1 MAIDF
6 PSSPSTGDYFTSDVG
21 VRYKWDGDKWISVA
35 GSGTATITVA
45 DASPSNPESG
55 QLWWDETDAEA
66 TAYMYYTDANSSQ
79 WIPLTPAGASVNYD
93 RVLVTDDA
101 ASQSMISPL
110 TTTGKITAANFETSG
125 YIRGPAS
132 FTIDPA
138 THGDD
143 TGTLIVAGN
152 LQVDGTTTTVNSTTL
167 TVTDKNIVVA
177 KDAANK
183 AAADGAGLTVDCG
196 SDTDA
201 TILYD
206 ATNNQWDFNNAIT
219 STGAAT
225 FAGLMK
231 SGSAQVEVASTATNN
246 LYGGNSYFGG
256 TGDSSGNA
264 NASILNT
271 GAATFAGSGFFHG
284 RLDVTAD
291 STIASSGNYVSLY
304 DNGSIGIR
312 KNSGVNDIAFS
323 IFDQSNTTTSITQ
336 AGDATFA
343 GDLTVTGTSIFNGGL
358 AEKVNVKTQLAGAN
372 ACAITD
378 GNVILTTSNEA
389 GNTYPNITGVHSV
402 LSSGEGFSVTV
413 ALKVNGSGTINGFYI
428 DSVAQTIEW
437 SGGSAPSAG
446 SAGYDVFTFSA
457 FKTGSGTTDY
467 VVFGAATNYD

>member
-138 THGDD
+138 SHGDD
-143 TGTLIVAGN
+143 TGTLVVAGN
-152 LQVDGTTTTVNSTTL
+152 LQVDGTTTTVNSTIL

-219 STGAAT
+219 STDR
-225 FAGLMK
+225 K
-231 SGSAQVEVASTATNN
+231 S
-246 LYGGNSYFGG
+246 
-256 TGDSSGNA
+256 
-264 NASILNT
+264 
-271 GAATFAGSGFFHG
+271 
-284 RLDVTAD
+284 
-291 STIASSGNYVSLY
+291 
-304 DNGSIGIR
+304 
-312 KNSGVNDIAFS
+312 
-323 IFDQSNTTTSITQ
+323 
-336 AGDATFA
+336 
-343 GDLTVTGTSIFNGGL
+343 
-358 AEKVNVKTQLAGAN
+358 
-372 ACAITD
+372 
-378 GNVILTTSNEA
+378 
-389 GNTYPNITGVHSV
+389 
-402 LSSGEGFSVTV
+402 
-413 ALKVNGSGTINGFYI
+413 
-428 DSVAQTIEW
+428 
-437 SGGSAPSAG
+437 
-446 SAGYDVFTFSA
+446 
-457 FKTGSGTTDY
+457 
-467 VVFGAATNYD
+467 VV